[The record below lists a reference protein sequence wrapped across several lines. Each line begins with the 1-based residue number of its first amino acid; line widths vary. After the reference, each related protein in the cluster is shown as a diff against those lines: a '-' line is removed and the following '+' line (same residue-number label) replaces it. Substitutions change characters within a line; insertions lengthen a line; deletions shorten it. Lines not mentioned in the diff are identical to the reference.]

1 MDYYSLLKKSSL
13 FKGIPTRELRD
24 CLKDVPYHIQSY
36 KKDEIV
42 FHLMD
47 QAFRIGI
54 ILEGRVEV
62 QKSFPNGNQV
72 SVSVRES
79 GEMFGAAVAFSQCGT
94 YPCDIVSLEPTTV
107 MMFRK
112 EDILSLMQKDVRIL
126 QNFTAEIASAAYM
139 LQQRL
144 ELPFFSGIAQTAAF
158 WLLMQARQTG
168 TKRIQSPESISRWAM
183 LMNVSRPSLHRELKK
198 LEEQGIISCK
208 DSTVTIHNTESLQ
221 NVLSR

>member
-79 GEMFGAAVAFSQCGT
+79 GEMFGAAVAFSQC
-94 YPCDIVSLEPTTV
+94 VL
-107 MMFRK
+107 
-112 EDILSLMQKDVRIL
+112 
-126 QNFTAEIASAAYM
+126 
-139 LQQRL
+139 
-144 ELPFFSGIAQTAAF
+144 
-158 WLLMQARQTG
+158 
-168 TKRIQSPESISRWAM
+168 
-183 LMNVSRPSLHRELKK
+183 
-198 LEEQGIISCK
+198 QGIGTSGKRNPRSPFDCSFHFHEGQSC
-208 DSTVTIHNTESLQ
+208 
-221 NVLSR
+221 VLPVMSET